1 MPHSVSIQAPTSRVV
16 RGSVSVIQAFSRSC
30 CASLKRH
37 ALPSWPKLASPSI
50 PSSSYSRCQVRIVS
64 ASSSKTLATAAQ
76 LIPSS
81 NKTSAF
87 ARRARRCAAD
97 PSRASSIRSC
107 RDAVSRKPGRIIR
120 PVESGS
126 GRLARGDADSQGVE
140 VYQGR
145 GGTKYNNFLLQP
157 FVNYNFGEGWYVGTS
172 PVITANWLATGD
184 KAWTLPVGAQ
194 VGRVIKL
201 GGKLPVNLLLGAY
214 YNALRPAFGSTWQL

>member
-37 ALPSWPKLASPSI
+37 ALPSLPKLASPSI

-81 NKTSAF
+81 NNTSAL
-87 ARRARRCAAD
+87 ARGASRCAAD

-120 PVESGS
+120 PVESGT
-126 GRLARGDADSQGVE
+126 GRLARGDTASQGVG
-140 VYQGR
+140 VYQVPEPEVLRGHPGLAARLLGCQSQHPVCGVAGQSIHR
-145 GGTKYNNFLLQP
+145 GGLSIGGDEPLQFAP
-157 FVNYNFGEGWYVGTS
+157 ELVH
-172 PVITANWLATGD
+172 
-184 KAWTLPVGAQ
+184 
-194 VGRVIKL
+194 RVEL
-201 GGKLPVNLLLGAY
+201 RSLLG
-214 YNALRPAFGSTWQL
+214 